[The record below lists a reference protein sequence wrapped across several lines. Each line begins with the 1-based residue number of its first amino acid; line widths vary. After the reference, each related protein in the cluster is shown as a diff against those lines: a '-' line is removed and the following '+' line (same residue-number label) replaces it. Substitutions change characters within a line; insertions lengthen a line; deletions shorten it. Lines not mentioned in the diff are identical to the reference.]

1 VNLPGTTAVAPS
13 AAAPLQRSR
22 GAPGRPAPDELVG
35 TADVERPLVSAK
47 LQPGA
52 RGADIRCGTA
62 KVRVVEVG
70 GAIACTIKGTVV
82 VRG

>member
-1 VNLPGTTAVAPS
+1 
-13 AAAPLQRSR
+13 
-22 GAPGRPAPDELVG
+22 
-35 TADVERPLVSAK
+35 VERPLVSAK

-52 RGADIRCGTA
+52 RGADVRCGTA